1 MPAPINSTTSAAR
14 KPGRPRK
21 DESAIPI
28 RRQLIDKTIELI
40 SSQGA
45 TDVSARSVCDAAN
58 VTFASVNYNFGSW
71 NGLIA
76 EAGATVYA
84 EYSERLWMAV
94 GKAPLEP
101 EARLMAYINAQLEWS
116 VNNSGWAAI
125 FNYPFSARTATTIL
139 QEKFGQAHNARFQ
152 LNHARLTRLTIDVRD
167 GTVTPFDYDE
177 YNYPHDELISDEL
190 GLARATLTGWSTL
203 GLMVWLSRGPTLE
216 TQIPDIKSRQDNIS
230 EFALKQIVGAI
241 HLDSPPPT
249 S

>member
-1 MPAPINSTTSAAR
+1 MPSQINSQAPGAR
-14 KPGRPRK
+14 KPGRPKK

-40 SSQGA
+40 AMQGA

-84 EYSERLWMAV
+84 DYIERIWAAV

-101 EARLMAYINAQLEWS
+101 EARLVAYIGAQLEWA
-116 VNNSGWAAI
+116 VTNSGWAAI

-139 QEKFGQAHNARFQ
+139 QEKFGKAHNLRFQ

-167 GTVTPFDYDE
+167 GTVTPFDFDE
-177 YNYPHDELISDEL
+177 FNYPHDELISDEL

-216 TQIPDIKSRQDNIS
+216 TQIPDIKTRQDNIIK
-230 EFALKQIVGAI
+230 FALHQIIGAI

-249 S
+249 A